1 MNPTL
6 RKRALLLG
14 IILLFILIASVIFL
28 TVRYKDH
35 AEQYTAYIY
44 QDGKLYKTIDLSAVT
59 ADYTLV
65 ITATDGGMNQVLVQP
80 GSICV
85 TEANCPDLVCVHQ
98 GTIRNDLLPIT
109 CLPHKLVISLKPTD
123 GIADVPDAITH

>member
-85 TEANCPDLVCVHQ
+85 IDADCPDLVCVHQ
-98 GTIRNDLLPIT
+98 GAIRNDLLPIT
-109 CLPHKLVISLKPTD
+109 CLPHGLVIELKPQDTD
-123 GIADVPDAITH
+123 IDTVTY